1 MKIKINFNNIF
12 KYLLVILYPL
22 MISILLEYNICQNFY
37 GTIKFLT
44 SKPNIL
50 LFNILYI
57 IQKSIKKFNE
67 KSKINIKN
75 AVDMNISEMYYTNII
90 SLKINLFK

>member
-1 MKIKINFNNIF
+1 MIK
-12 KYLLVILYPL
+12 KW
-22 MISILLEYNICQNFY
+22 
-37 GTIKFLT
+37 
-44 SKPNIL
+44 
-50 LFNILYI
+50 
-57 IQKSIKKFNE
+57 IKKFNE

>member
-1 MKIKINFNNIF
+1 MIF
-12 KYLLVILYPL
+12 MSKY
-22 MISILLEYNICQNFY
+22 
-37 GTIKFLT
+37 
-44 SKPNIL
+44 
-50 LFNILYI
+50 

-90 SLKINLFK
+90 SLKINLFE